1 MKTYPSIEY
10 RLNRNI
16 DVYGFD
22 KIDGSNIRAEWS
34 VKNGF
39 YKFGKRNRLID
50 ETDEQ
55 FGEAS
60 DIVNNKYGEDLS
72 RLFYDNKF
80 GRALAFFEFW
90 GPNSFAG
97 KHDEE
102 EEHTVTLIDINP
114 YKRGIL
120 APGKFIKLCE
130 DKIEIPNVLF
140 HGRVGTQLV
149 ETIRESKLGGMTF
162 EGVVFKGVRKGTH
175 LSMFKVKSKAWI
187 DKIKTLYHED
197 SFRLGQLLDRTE
209 LELSNSKGYRQR
221 RFCPDCF
228 RSGSLS
234 PKCKCG
240 TETLKMEF
248 DAQPPRK
255 RASKARWKKFFR
267 TWYPDL
273 DFNEHWSNK

>member
-10 RLNRNI
+10 KINGNI

-22 KIDGSNIRAEWS
+22 KLDGSNIRAEWS

-39 YKFGKRNRLID
+39 YKFGARHRLLD
-50 ETDEQ
+50 ENEEPL
-55 FGEAS
+55 GEAV
-60 DIVNNKYGEDLS
+60 DLINNKYGEDLS
-72 RLFYDNKF
+72 RIFYDNKY
-80 GRALAFFEFW
+80 GRAITFFEFL

-97 KHDEE
+97 NHEE
-102 EEHTVTLIDINP
+102 EDHDVTLIDVNP

-120 APGKFIKLCE
+120 APPKFIKTYG
-130 DKIEIPNVLF
+130 DAVEIPNVVF
-140 HGRVGTQLV
+140 HGRVGIEFV
-149 ETIRESKLGGMTF
+149 EAVRESKVDGITF

-187 DKIKTLYHED
+187 DKVKTLYHED
-197 SFRLGQLLDRTE
+197 SYRLGQLLDKTE
-209 LELSNSKGYRQR
+209 LMISNSKGYRQR
-221 RFCPDCF
+221 RFCPVCF

-240 TETLKMEF
+240 SETLKMEF
-248 DAQPPRK
+248 EAQPPRK

-267 TWYPDL
+267 LWYPEF
-273 DFNEHWSNK
+273 DFNTQWNNR